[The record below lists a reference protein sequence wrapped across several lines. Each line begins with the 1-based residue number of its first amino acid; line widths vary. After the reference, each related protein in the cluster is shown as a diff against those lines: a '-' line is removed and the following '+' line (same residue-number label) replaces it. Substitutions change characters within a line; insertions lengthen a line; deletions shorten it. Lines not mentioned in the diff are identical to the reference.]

1 MANGLVEVDDS
12 EYEMMDAVAPAAT
25 PTAQPSAQPAAQ
37 AMELTDEYEEL
48 PAYVNG
54 LDETKPINKSPLTF
68 EDRLKLS
75 VGNASGK
82 LKYLKQAGYED
93 AKFNE
98 NNDLLVKKGGL
109 WHQADGSTYGDADA
123 WTATKNVVKT
133 ALGGGLAL
141 AGEKNMSKQLLN
153 NDFAKELAGD
163 YADMAPELATLGIS
177 VGAGIATGG
186 ASLMAQAGGQMAAG
200 GGMATARTSLG
211 RLVGTYDAS
220 TEDQAK
226 EVAFETMLNLAGT
239 IIPAGVKPTAKIV
252 GEGLEKFA
260 SITGLK
266 WAGTQTK
273 EAFKKIY
280 GALSIGE
287 ENLDTVLEYAPQ
299 VRRTMTEVGESYTG
313 QGYIDHLKSRSVLAI
328 KEIAN
333 RTQDVLNDA
342 YTGIKGKLLSSV
354 GDDFVAN
361 IDEIVGGVHDDFLNQ
376 GFADVAFNGKVVPRA
391 EVLDLLARNGGKLPA
406 SHKVVL
412 KTQKQILQ
420 TMKDAGMLGDGAN
433 IGIDDDAYR
442 LVQKYFGQ
450 VTQLKGTAG
459 KQGKEAAEQLLNFNK
474 LASDITYG
482 FKTQGDDAGLNVISR
497 MMAKQHE
504 LIEGSVKK
512 SFEQR
517 GSGELFSS
525 LNSNYSYLKEQ
536 AAPLL
541 QAMKQARKT
550 GDSAAYERLLTQ
562 LNAKGGK
569 NVTKKL
575 GVDALIDAAGKNGS
589 KAGEAMRRLKQQIR
603 INEAAISVSPFIK
616 EGILGKGSATFATGA
631 LATGNLAVA
640 APLAAGAIIQSPR
653 LALKGVESLNALWA
667 GKQFASKYGSR
678 LLENPAAVNA
688 FLQPIVGSQQY
699 AEEAT
704 NMLRQKAAEGIK
716 GGGQ

>member
-1 MANGLVEVDDS
+1 MANAPKEMDVSGMEFVDD
-12 EYEMMDAVAPAAT
+12 AAPTTAAAPVAR
-25 PTAQPSAQPAAQ
+25 QEIDLKDD
-37 AMELTDEYEEL
+37 MFL
-48 PAYVNG
+48 PDYASG
-54 LDETKPINKSPLTF
+54 LDEKRPIPKSPLSF

-75 VGNASGK
+75 VGNSSGK
-82 LKYLKQAGYED
+82 IKYLKQAGYED

-98 NNDLLVKKGGL
+98 DNDLLVKKGGL
-109 WHQADGSTYGDADA
+109 WHQADGSTFGDADA
-123 WTATKNVVKT
+123 WTATKNIVKT
-133 ALGGGLAL
+133 AVGGGIAMVAGKNNKLA
-141 AGEKNMSKQLLN
+141 KDLLN

-163 YADMAPELATLGIS
+163 SADMAPELATLGVS
-177 VGAGIATGG
+177 VGAGVATGG

-211 RLVGTYDAS
+211 RLAGTYDAS
-220 TEDQAK
+220 NEDQAK

-239 IIPAGVKPTAKIV
+239 VIPAGVKPTAKIV

-287 ENLDTVLEYAPQ
+287 DNLDTVLEHAPQ
-299 VRRTMTEVGESYTG
+299 VRKTMEEVGSNYKG
-313 QGYIDHLKSRSVLAI
+313 QGYVDHLKSRSVLAV

-333 RTQDVLNDA
+333 RTQEVLNDA

-361 IDEIVGGVHDDFLNQ
+361 IDDIVHGVHDDFLNQ
-376 GFADVAFNGKVVPRA
+376 GFADVAFNGKVVPRT
-391 EVLDLLARNGGKLPA
+391 EVLDLLARNGGKLPS

-420 TMKDAGMLGDGAN
+420 TMKDAGTLGDGAN
-433 IGIDDDAYR
+433 IGIDDEAYR
-442 LVQKYFGQ
+442 MVSKYFGQ
-450 VTQLKGTAG
+450 VSQLKGTAA

-482 FKTQGDDAGLNVISR
+482 FKMQGDDAGLNVISR
-497 MMAKQHE
+497 MMSKQHE
-504 LIEGSVKK
+504 LIEGTVKK

-541 QAMKQARKT
+541 AAMKQARKT
-550 GDSAAYERLLTQ
+550 GDSASYERLLTQ

-589 KAGEAMRRLKQQIR
+589 KAGEAMKRLKHQIR
-603 INEAAISVSPFIK
+603 INEAAISVSPYIK
-616 EGILGKGSATFATGA
+616 EGLLGKGSATFAAGA
-631 LATGNLAVA
+631 LATGQMQIV
-640 APLAAGAIIQSPR
+640 APLAAGAALQSPR

-667 GKQFASKYGSR
+667 GKDFASRYGSR

-688 FLQPIVGSQQY
+688 FLQPIIGANQY
-699 AEEAT
+699 AEQAT
-704 NMLRQKAAEGIK
+704 QMLQQTAAQKIK
-716 GGGQ
+716 GQ